1 MYAKTLS
8 VYDFRCFGMAKLLLQ
23 YPGRRTKGTSEINNV
38 NLVLGDN
45 GGGKSS
51 VLRAVAIATLAP
63 ILLETGFVAYRMVR
77 RPGAKEAL
85 LKVEAILDGTESEH
99 GNVRSRKRTVS
110 EMLARFEV
118 RERSSRDRLHLE
130 KTPDTP
136 IADLIYDDFSPAFFV
151 VGYGATRRVETSDFS
166 ESSSRR
172 QRGLRYQRVAG
183 LFEDHVA
190 LRPLQAWF
198 PRLRD
203 EHRPQAIEIINAV
216 LPDNVRFEG
225 RYDDNDEQYLFDFD
239 GRETPFTALSD
250 GYKAFVGMAGDL
262 VGHLADVCPANAAL
276 TDISGIVL
284 IDEIDLH
291 LHPAWQRTILPSL
304 AVAFPKLQFICTTH
318 SPLVASTVRKENV
331 FVTRDAED
339 GTATV
344 RQIEES
350 VFGRSAEQL
359 LLSSYFGLETT
370 RSDEFVT
377 ETESLLE
384 DVAAGNKEAAV
395 AFLDKLAAPLSALE
409 DQIATAAERNGR
421 KSGPRSS
428 KSARGVDL
436 DDAPAAEKRSAR
448 EDVPASGADVQDHSR
463 RARSQ
468 E

>member
-8 VYDFRCFGMAKLLLQ
+8 VYDFRCFGTAKLQLQ
-23 YPGRRTKGTSEINNV
+23 HPGRRTKGASEINNV

-77 RPGAKEAL
+77 RPGVKEAL
-85 LKVEAILDGTESEH
+85 LKVEAILDGTESGH
-99 GNVRSRKRTVS
+99 GNVRSRKRTS
-110 EMLARFEV
+110 TEMLARFEA

-136 IADLIYDDFSPAFFV
+136 IADLIYDDYSPAFFV
-151 VGYGATRRVETSDFS
+151 VGYGATRRVETSDFT
-166 ESSSRR
+166 ESSARR

-216 LPDNVRFEG
+216 LPDNVRFGG
-225 RYDDNDEQYLFDFD
+225 RYDDDDEQYLFEFD

-262 VGHLADVCPANAAL
+262 VGHLADVCPAKAAL

-304 AVAFPKLQFICTTH
+304 ASAFPKLQFICTTH

-331 FVTRDAED
+331 FITSDADD

-344 RQIEES
+344 KQIEES

-377 ETESLLE
+377 ETESLLQ
-384 DVAAGNKEAAV
+384 DAAAGNKEAAL
-395 AFLDKLAAPLSALE
+395 AFLDMLAAPLNALE
-409 DQIATAAERNGR
+409 DQVATATDRNSR
-421 KSGPRSS
+421 KSGSGDSELAHGMDP
-428 KSARGVDL
+428 DE
-436 DDAPAAEKRSAR
+436 APAAEKRSAVG
-448 EDVPASGADVQDHSR
+448 DVPASDTAATDHSE